1 MRVGTD
7 RAPAATPTAGA
18 RPAVGERRRWAS
30 RRWVRR
36 AAVPYLFLAPFLL
49 LFCAFLV
56 VPLAYAL
63 GISMFVERLIGG
75 ATFVGARNYLRA
87 FTDPSF
93 LESVRRMAL
102 FGIVQV
108 PVMLGL
114 ALLLALLLDGG
125 LVYLRR
131 LFRLTFFLPYAVPSV
146 VAALMWAYVYS
157 RDFGPLSQIAQ
168 WLGFGAPDFLGP
180 RAMLAS
186 LGNVVTWEYTGYN
199 LLILY
204 AALQSVPSELYDA
217 AAVDGAS
224 RWQVA
229 WRIKMPLIA
238 PALVLAGV
246 FSIIGTLQLFNEP
259 YVMQPLTPMVIGSH
273 YTPNLYAYTLAF
285 TNQQYNYSAAVSF
298 TLGAVVFVASYLFLF
313 ITGRWRRAR

>member
-1 MRVGTD
+1 MRAGTD
-7 RAPAATPTAGA
+7 RAPTAAPAAGP
-18 RPAVGERRRWAS
+18 RPAVGARAGLAP
-30 RRWVRR
+30 RR
-36 AAVPYLFLAPFLL
+36 AGRRTAVPYLFLAPFLL

-63 GISMFVERLIGG
+63 GISTFLGRLIGG
-75 ATFVGARNYLRA
+75 TTFVGAQNYLRA

-93 LESVRRMAL
+93 LEGLRRMAL
-102 FGIVQV
+102 FGVVQV

-125 LVYLRR
+125 LAYVRR

-180 RAMLAS
+180 KLMLAS

-199 LLILY
+199 MLILY

-229 WRIKMPLIA
+229 WRIKVPLIA
-238 PALVLAGV
+238 PALVLACV

-259 YVMQPLTPMVIGSH
+259 QVMIPLSPMVIGSH

-298 TLGAVVFVASYLFLF
+298 ALGAVVFIASYLFLF
-313 ITGRWRRAR
+313 VTDRRRRAG

>member
-1 MRVGTD
+1 V
-7 RAPAATPTAGA
+7 
-18 RPAVGERRRWAS
+18 
-30 RRWVRR
+30 
-36 AAVPYLFLAPFLL
+36 VPYLFLAPFLL

-63 GISMFVERLIGG
+63 GLSVFLERLIGG
-75 ATFVGARNYLRA
+75 ATFVGARNYLHA

-93 LESVRRMAL
+93 LEGVRRMAL
-102 FGIVQV
+102 FGVVQV

-114 ALLLALLLDGG
+114 ALLLALLMDGG
-125 LVYLRR
+125 LAYLRR

-146 VAALMWAYVYS
+146 VAVLMWAYVYS

-180 RAMLAS
+180 NAMLAS

-199 LLILY
+199 MLILY

-229 WRIKMPLIA
+229 WRIKVPLIT
-238 PALVLAGV
+238 PALVLACV

-259 YVMQPLTPMVIGSH
+259 QVMFPLSPMVIGSH

-298 TLGAVVFVASYLFLF
+298 TLGAVVFVSSYLFLF
-313 ITGRWRRAR
+313 VTGRRRRAR